1 MRLFAAILTALMIQL
16 PAHATNF
23 PLGALTSAL
32 STNSSATEKAEP
44 AKPTEVTLPVQ
55 ILPADKAVVLR
66 NPGKD
71 SIQLLSVD
79 NSPES
84 KVTITSVTMAP
95 GAVSDRHSHLI
106 SEQIW
111 IVQKGTG
118 TLLLD
123 GGAVQEIHV
132 GDVIRTPPK
141 ITHGVKNT
149 GNGSFEYISITTPP
163 EDMTHFYGEKIE
175 KK

>member
-1 MRLFAAILTALMIQL
+1 MRFYTAILATFTIQL
-16 PAHATNF
+16 SAHAMNL
-23 PLGALTSAL
+23 PVGATASAV
-32 STNSSATEKAEP
+32 STTSSAPEQAELS
-44 AKPTEVTLPVQ
+44 KPTEVKLPVQ
-55 ILPADKAVVLR
+55 IFPADKAVVLR

-71 SIQLLSVD
+71 SVQLLSVD
-79 NSPES
+79 NAPES

-95 GAVSDRHSHLI
+95 GAVSDRHSHPI

-123 GGAVQEIHV
+123 SGAIQEIHA

-141 ITHGVKNT
+141 TTHGVKNT
-149 GNGSFEYISITTPP
+149 GSGSFEYISITTPP

>member
-1 MRLFAAILTALMIQL
+1 MRIYNVLLVALMVQL

-23 PLGALTSAL
+23 SFGAMTSAL
-32 STNSSATEKAEP
+32 SISGAAAERTELVKSM
-44 AKPTEVTLPVQ
+44 EVTLPVQ
-55 ILPADKAVVLR
+55 ILPAEKAVVLR

-71 SIQLLSVD
+71 SVQLLSVE

-95 GAVSDRHSHLI
+95 GAISDRHSHPI

-123 GGAVQEIHV
+123 NDSIQEIHA
-132 GDVIRTPPK
+132 GDVVRTPPK

-149 GNGSFEYISITTPP
+149 GSENFEYISITTPP